1 MVNRSWYTNR
11 LTDAWKTN
19 RRQIW
24 LKVLLLCICYV
35 GEKIRTR
42 KSTIQMDVG
51 TFSKICKWVSFVFRW
66 WWLEMLGWKSSTRIH
81 LGDKSWNTNS
91 LWGNMWISTWL
102 WNIWFLRILWNNDN
116 HLKSFLHNTNG
127 WRQYAELF
135 ITLCWYDKS
144 Q

>member
-102 WNIWFLRILWNNDN
+102 WNIWFRRKILYIFSKLCDRKRPRI
-116 HLKSFLHNTNG
+116 SFIKRWKRFKN
-127 WRQYAELF
+127 
-135 ITLCWYDKS
+135 
-144 Q
+144 